1 MSRVHLMISGFV
13 QGVGF
18 RHFVRNKAQE
28 LGVTGWVSNTSNGM
42 VELMAEGEKE
52 KLEELIKSCKEGPML
67 SEVKDVSIDWQE
79 SPPASGAE
87 FSSFEI
93 K

>member
-1 MSRVHLMISGFV
+1 M

-28 LGVTGWVSNTSNGM
+28 LGVTGWVRNVENLPSSKDYGEAM
-42 VELMAEGEKE
+42 VEVIAEGEKE
-52 KLEELIKSCKEGPML
+52 KLEELIKLCQQGPML
-67 SEVKDVSIDWQE
+67 SEVKNVSIDWQE